1 MCTGCQAQFCKKQKP
16 PAAIAAGA
24 KIADSDFDFFLD
36 RVFRERKR
44 SGPSLCEQAGE
55 DGHQTAAEDARD
67 PAEHIARDGL
77 MQHQKRQQRRERGL
91 EEEHERR
98 CLRARDLHGQEVAR
112 EADAGHADVDEE
124 HDRQIR
130 QRVAGEEGD
139 ARKRV
144 QSCGRQAGGEGWDV
158 R

>member
-1 MCTGCQAQFCKKQKP
+1 MRDVKPNFTKKQKP

-24 KIADSDFDFFLD
+24 KIADSDFDFFSGRAFRD
-36 RVFRERKR
+36 RERAL
-44 SGPSLCEQAGE
+44 SLCEQAGE

-67 PAEHIARDGL
+67 TGEHIARDGL
-77 MQHQKRQQRRERGL
+77 VQHQKRQQRRERGL

-98 CLRARDLHGQEVAR
+98 CLRTRDLHRQEVAGK
-112 EADAGHADVDEE
+112 ADAGHADVDEE
-124 HDRQIR
+124 HDREVG

-144 QSCGRQAGGEGWDV
+144 QSCGCLLYTSDAADEL
-158 R
+158 

>member
-1 MCTGCQAQFCKKQKP
+1 MSSLFCEENAKT
-16 PAAIAAGA
+16 PAADAAGV
-24 KIADSDFDFFLD
+24 KIADSDFDFFSGRAFRD
-36 RVFRERKR
+36 RERAL
-44 SGPSLCEQAGE
+44 SLREQTGE

-67 PAEHIARDGL
+67 TGEHIARDGL

-112 EADAGHADVDEE
+112 EADAGHADVDEK

-144 QSCGRQAGGEGWDV
+144 QSCGRQAGGEGWNV